1 MSKELTTALE
11 QLRKKGYN
19 HLFELRFDSLIHSET
34 EEAVLIDDFE
44 AILFY
49 ENTNTSD
56 YLYQIETIDNIKGV
70 FIHNN
75 NEYKFPISIEMI
87 DKFKLPNKS
96 RL

>member
-1 MSKELTTALE
+1 
-11 QLRKKGYN
+11 
-19 HLFELRFDSLIHSET
+19 
-34 EEAVLIDDFE
+34 
-44 AILFY
+44 
-49 ENTNTSD
+49 
-56 YLYQIETIDNIKGV
+56 LYQIETIDNIKGV